1 MSSKIQLQINHTP
14 IEDYKHQVHHH
25 CESGAVSNLFS
36 SYGLPLSEEMVFGI
50 GAGLYFAHVTF
61 LKTLGAPTTT
71 FRFFPGQVFKMA
83 AKTLGV
89 QCTVRTYKDAEKG
102 MNDLDALLAEQ
113 KPAGLFTNMLHLA
126 YLPDIFKFEFSAHN
140 IIVYGK
146 EGDDY
151 LISDSII
158 EFPVKISREALA
170 KARFGKGFLGS
181 KGRMYHVTDFNP
193 KVSLEEAIRT
203 GIRKMCKRMLRKVY
217 PWGGLRGMRRLAKG
231 IKKYPEK
238 FSTEQ
243 VAFYLTNIV
252 RMQEI
257 VGTGGSG
264 FRLIYARFLQ
274 EAATRLNS
282 PALNELAGELK
293 SIAMDW
299 RNFALKAGKT
309 AKTKGEA
316 MTAGCAQLSDMLS
329 EIADKEEQLYLKLLK
344 TV

>member
-1 MSSKIQLQINHTP
+1 MEAYQ
-14 IEDYKHQVHHH
+14 HQVHHH
-25 CESGAVSNLFS
+25 CESGAVANLFT

-61 LKTLGAPTTT
+61 LKTMGAPTTT

-89 QCTVRTYKDAEKG
+89 QCTVRTYKDAQKG
-102 MNDLDALLAEQ
+102 MNDLDTLLAEQ

-140 IIVYGK
+140 VIVYGK
-146 EGDDY
+146 EGEDY
-151 LISDSII
+151 LVSDSII
-158 EFPVKISREALA
+158 EFPVKISRDALA

-193 KVSLEEAIRT
+193 KVSLDAAIRT
-203 GIRKMCKRMLRKVY
+203 GIRKMCKRMLSKVY

-231 IKKYPEK
+231 IGKYPQK
-238 FSTEQ
+238 FSGEQ

-264 FRLIYARFLQ
+264 FRLIYARFLE
-274 EAATRLNS
+274 EAAAKLDN
-282 PALNELAGELK
+282 PELK
-293 SIAMDW
+293 GLAEELRAIATDW
-299 RNFALKAGKT
+299 RSFALKAGKT
-309 AKTKGEA
+309 AKAKDEA
-316 MTAGCAQLSDMLS
+316 MRSGCAQLSDMLAA
-329 EIADKEEQLYLKLLK
+329 IADKEEQLYLKLLK

>member
-1 MSSKIQLQINHTP
+1 MEAYQ
-14 IEDYKHQVHHH
+14 HQVHHH
-25 CESGAVSNLFS
+25 CESGAVSNLFT

-61 LKTLGAPTTT
+61 LKTMGAPTTT

-83 AKTLGV
+83 ARTLGV
-89 QCTVRTYKDAEKG
+89 QCTVRTYKDAQKG

-140 IIVYGK
+140 VIVYGK
-146 EGDDY
+146 EGEDY
-151 LISDSII
+151 LVSDSII
-158 EFPVKISREALA
+158 EFPVKISREELA

-193 KVSLEEAIRT
+193 KVSLEDAIRA
-203 GIRKMCKRMLRKVY
+203 GIRKMCKRMLSKVY

-231 IKKYPEK
+231 ISKYPQK
-238 FSTEQ
+238 FSEEQ

-264 FRLIYARFLQ
+264 FRLIYARFLE
-274 EAATRLNS
+274 EAATKLNS
-282 PALNELAGELK
+282 PELGRLAEVLR
-293 SIAMDW
+293 SIASDW

-316 MTAGCAQLSDMLS
+316 MRSGCAQLSEMLAA
-329 EIADKEEQLYLKLLK
+329 IADKEEQLYLNLLK